1 MESGEK
7 AKRASDDENTA
18 GGPREHV
25 LEGDRDP
32 EGILIHANSRYVA
45 YVRDLEY
52 MWRWEILRDGEFVQ
66 EGCSLSE
73 ESSREAVSHVLSFF
87 HRQDFAKAT
96 PGDNT
101 QEIQELLRGIG
112 TPRPL
117 RPEA

>member
-1 MESGEK
+1 MESGDK
-7 AKRASDDENTA
+7 TNRASDDENTA

-32 EGILIHANSRYVA
+32 DGILIHADSRYVA

-52 MWRWEILRDGEFVQ
+52 MWRWEILRDGEFIQ

-87 HRQDFAKAT
+87 QRQDAARET

-101 QEIQELLRGIG
+101 EEIQELLRGIG
-112 TPRPL
+112 IPQPL
-117 RPEA
+117 TLEA